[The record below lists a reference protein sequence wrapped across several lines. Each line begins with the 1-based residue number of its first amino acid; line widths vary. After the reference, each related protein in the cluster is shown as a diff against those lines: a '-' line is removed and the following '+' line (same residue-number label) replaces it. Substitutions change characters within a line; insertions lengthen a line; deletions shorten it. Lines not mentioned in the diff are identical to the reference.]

1 MSKLIK
7 DSDIFV
13 VSERAHNSTQS
24 GQHLYALWAYGDQA
38 VSDLT
43 ADDVKEIIS
52 CLQHALDVNKEGG
65 GHE

>member
-24 GQHLYALWAYGDQA
+24 GQHLYALWTYGDEA
-38 VSDLT
+38 FSGLT
-43 ADDVKEIIS
+43 ADDVKEIIV
-52 CLQHALDVNKEGG
+52 CLQRALDVNKEGG
-65 GHE
+65 TNE